1 MIEAKTLVELLQINA
16 TADRRITYIEG
27 DGSERK
33 LSYGEL
39 QRRALGILRRLQQ
52 LGAARGDKVILF
64 LNNNEA
70 FIDGFWAALAGGI
83 IPVPLA
89 VGISDEHR
97 WKLLRVAKKLGAPFL
112 YTDRRT
118 LERVRDFAVSVG
130 EAASFAGLES
140 RAFLIDELEEAG
152 LPGQPATV
160 GPDDVAFI
168 QFSSG
173 STSEPKGVVLTHRNI
188 LANARGA
195 SEAARLSDREV
206 GLSWM
211 PLTHDMGLIG
221 MFIML
226 FANQAELNLMP
237 TEVYIRRPLLW
248 LDLASRKRATILASP
263 NFGFRHYLKVLGERQ
278 PEGMNLEAVRLIFN
292 GAEPINVALCCE
304 FLARMAGSGL
314 RRSAMLPVYGLAEAS
329 LAVSFPAIGK
339 EYRSLV
345 LDRQSLGIGSQA
357 RRAVP
362 GQPQALELMCEGRA
376 VPYCELRVVDDADH
390 EVPELQVGHV
400 QIRGENVTRGYFEA
414 PEINAASFTADGW
427 LRTGDLGL
435 VDAGELVITGRAKE
449 IIFVNGQN
457 YYPHDIEAIAE
468 GVESLE
474 LGKVAAAGCRPAGA
488 ETDEL
493 TIFVLHRGSMADFLP
508 VASEVTRRVNEHAG
522 LEVAQVV
529 PVRRIPKTTS
539 GKVQRVALENAFVAG
554 EFAAEMAE
562 LARLREAAHVHTHEA
577 TGTVEQRIKAIVDD
591 ALEGKR
597 VELDDNLFEIGAS
610 SLTLIQIHER
620 IDREFPGLVDLTEIF
635 DFPTVAELARHIEA
649 KLAQGAG

>member
-1 MIEAKTLVELLQINA
+1 MIEAKTLVELLQVNA

-27 DGSERK
+27 DGTERK
-33 LSYGEL
+33 LTYGEL

-52 LGAARGDKVILF
+52 LGASRGDKVILF
-64 LNNNEA
+64 LSNNEA

-83 IPVPLA
+83 VPVPLA

-112 YTDRRT
+112 YTDRKT
-118 LERVRDFAVSVG
+118 LDRLRSFADSVG
-130 EAASFAGLES
+130 EAGTFAGLES
-140 RAFLIDELEEAG
+140 RVFLIDELEEVG
-152 LPGQPATV
+152 PPGQPAPV
-160 GPDDVAFI
+160 SPDDIAFI

-173 STSEPKGVVLTHRNI
+173 STSEPKGVVLTHGNI

-195 SEAARLSDREV
+195 TEAAGLNDRDV

-226 FANQAELNLMP
+226 FANQAQINLMP
-237 TEVYIRRPLLW
+237 TEAYIRRPLLW
-248 LDLASRKRATILASP
+248 LTLASRKRATVLASP

-278 PEGMNLEAVRLIFN
+278 PEGMDLGAVRVIFN
-292 GAEPINVALCCE
+292 GAEPINVALCDE
-304 FLARMAGSGL
+304 FLSRMAGCGL

-329 LAVSFPAIGK
+329 LAVSFPTVGQ

-345 LDRQSLGIGSQA
+345 LDRQSLSIGARA
-357 RRAVP
+357 RRATP
-362 GQPQALELMCEGRA
+362 GQPEALELMCEGRA
-376 VPYCELRVVDDADH
+376 IPYCALRIVDDADR
-390 EVPELQVGHV
+390 EVAERQVGHV
-400 QIRGENVTRGYFEA
+400 QIRGENVTGGYFEA
-414 PEINAASFTADGW
+414 PEINAASFTPDGW

-435 VDAGELVITGRAKE
+435 IDAGELVITGRAKE

-468 GVESLE
+468 GAESLE
-474 LGKVAAAGCRPAGA
+474 LGKVAAAGCRPPGA
-488 ETDEL
+488 ETDQL
-493 TIFVLHRGSMADFLP
+493 TIFVLHRGSMEDFLP

-539 GKVQRVALENAFVAG
+539 GKVQRVALENAFVSG
-554 EFAAEMAE
+554 EFSAE
-562 LARLREAAHVHTHEA
+562 LAELERLRQAAHGHRHEA
-577 TGTVEQRIKAIVDD
+577 TGSVEQRIKAIVDE
-591 ALEGKR
+591 ALEGKQ
-597 VELDDNLFEIGAS
+597 VEVDDNLFEVGAS

-620 IDREFPGLVDLTEIF
+620 LDREFPGLVDLTEIF
-635 DFPTVAELARHIEA
+635 DFPTVLELARHIEA
-649 KLAQGAG
+649 RLAEGTR

>member
-16 TADRRITYIEG
+16 AADRRITYIEG
-27 DGSERK
+27 DAVERQVTF
-33 LSYGEL
+33 GEL

-52 LGAARGDKVILF
+52 LGASRGDKIILF

-83 IPVPLA
+83 VPVPLA

-97 WKLLRVAKKLGAPFL
+97 WKLLRVAKKLGTPFL
-112 YTDRRT
+112 YTDRKT
-118 LERVRDFAVSVG
+118 LDRLRDFADSVG
-130 EAASFAGLES
+130 EAATFARFDS
-140 RAFLIDELEEAG
+140 RVFLIDALEDVG
-152 LPGQPATV
+152 SPGRAAAV

-195 SEAARLSDREV
+195 GQAAHLSDRDIA
-206 GLSWM
+206 LSWM

-221 MFIML
+221 MFIMI
-226 FANQAELNLMP
+226 FAKQAEINLMP
-237 TEVYIRRPLLW
+237 TDLYIRRPLLW
-248 LDLASRKRATILASP
+248 LTLATRKRATILASP
-263 NFGFRHYLKVLGERQ
+263 NFGFRHYLKVLGERD
-278 PEGMNLEAVRLIFN
+278 PAEVDLSSVRLVFN
-292 GAEPINVALCCE
+292 GAEPINVALCDE
-304 FLARMAGSGL
+304 FLARMADSGL
-314 RRSAMLPVYGLAEAS
+314 RHSTMLPVYGLAEAS
-329 LAVSFPAIGK
+329 LAVSFPK
-339 EYRSLV
+339 VEQDYRSLV
-345 LDRQSLGIGSQA
+345 LDRKSLSIGGQA
-357 RRAVP
+357 RKAVR
-362 GQPQALELMCEGRA
+362 GQPDALELMCEGRA
-376 VPYCELRVVDDADH
+376 VPYCEMRVVDDADLPL
-390 EVPELQVGHV
+390 PEMHVGHV

-414 PEINAASFTADGW
+414 PEINAAAFTSDGW

-435 VDAGELVITGRAKE
+435 IDAGELVITGRAKE

-457 YYPHDIEAIAE
+457 YYPYDIEAIAE
-468 GVESLE
+468 GIESLE

-493 TIFVLHRGSMADFLP
+493 TIFVLHRGSMEEFLP
-508 VASEVTRRVNEHAG
+508 VASEVTRRINEHAG

-539 GKVQRVALENAFVAG
+539 GKVQRVALENAFMAG
-554 EFAAEMAE
+554 EFAAELAE

-591 ALEGKR
+591 ALAGRR
-597 VELDDNLFEIGAS
+597 VEVDDNLFEIGAS

-635 DFPTVAELARHIEA
+635 DFPTVAELASHIEA
-649 KLAQGAG
+649 KLAQGTG

>member
-39 QRRALGILRRLQQ
+39 QRRALGILRRLQH
-52 LGAARGDKVILF
+52 LGAARGDKIILF

-83 IPVPLA
+83 VPVPLA

-118 LERVRDFAVSVG
+118 LERLRDFAGSVG
-130 EAASFAGLES
+130 EAGSFAGLES

-195 SEAARLSDREV
+195 SEAARLNERDI

-263 NFGFRHYLKVLGERQ
+263 NFGFRHYLKVLGDRE

-292 GAEPINVALCCE
+292 GAEPINVALCDE

-329 LAVSFPAIGK
+329 LAVSFPAVGQ
-339 EYRSLV
+339 EYRSLL
-345 LDRQSLGIGSQA
+345 LDRQSLGIGCQA
-357 RRAVP
+357 RKAARGEP
-362 GQPQALELMCEGRA
+362 HALELMCEGRA

-390 EVPELQVGHV
+390 EVPELRVGHV

-435 VDAGELVITGRAKE
+435 VDGGELVITGRAKE

-493 TIFVLHRGSMADFLP
+493 TIFVLHRGSMEDFLP
-508 VASEVTRRVNEHAG
+508 VAGEVTRRVNEHAG

-635 DFPTVAELARHIEA
+635 DFPTVAELARHIET

>member
-16 TADRRITYIEG
+16 AADRRITYIEG
-27 DGSERK
+27 DAVERQVTF
-33 LSYGEL
+33 GEL

-52 LGAARGDKVILF
+52 LGASRGDKIILF

-83 IPVPLA
+83 VPVPLA

-97 WKLLRVAKKLGAPFL
+97 WKLLRVAKKLGTPFL
-112 YTDRRT
+112 YTDRKT
-118 LERVRDFAVSVG
+118 LDRLRDFADSVG
-130 EAASFAGLES
+130 EAATFARFDS
-140 RAFLIDELEEAG
+140 RVFLIDALEDVG
-152 LPGQPATV
+152 SPGRAAAV

-195 SEAARLSDREV
+195 GQAAHLSDRDIA
-206 GLSWM
+206 LSWM

-221 MFIML
+221 MFIMI
-226 FANQAELNLMP
+226 FAKQAEINLMP
-237 TEVYIRRPLLW
+237 TDLYIRRPLLW
-248 LDLASRKRATILASP
+248 LTLATRKRATILASP
-263 NFGFRHYLKVLGERQ
+263 NFGFRHYLKVLGERD
-278 PEGMNLEAVRLIFN
+278 PAEVDLSSVRLVFN
-292 GAEPINVALCCE
+292 GAEPINVALCDE

-314 RRSAMLPVYGLAEAS
+314 RHSTMLPVYGLAEAS
-329 LAVSFPAIGK
+329 LAVSFPK
-339 EYRSLV
+339 VEQDYRSLV
-345 LDRQSLGIGSQA
+345 LDRKSLSIGGQA
-357 RRAVP
+357 RKAVR
-362 GQPQALELMCEGRA
+362 GQPDALELMCEGRA
-376 VPYCELRVVDDADH
+376 VPYCEMRVVDDADLPL
-390 EVPELQVGHV
+390 PEMHVGHV

-414 PEINAASFTADGW
+414 PEINAAAFTSDGW

-435 VDAGELVITGRAKE
+435 IDAGELVITGRAKE

-457 YYPHDIEAIAE
+457 YYPYDIEAIAE
-468 GVESLE
+468 GIESLE

-493 TIFVLHRGSMADFLP
+493 TIFVLHRGSMEEFLP
-508 VASEVTRRVNEHAG
+508 VASEVTRRINEHAG

-539 GKVQRVALENAFVAG
+539 GKVQRVALENAFMAG
-554 EFAAEMAE
+554 EFAAELAE

-591 ALEGKR
+591 ALAGRR
-597 VELDDNLFEIGAS
+597 VEVDDNLFEIGAS

-635 DFPTVAELARHIEA
+635 DFPTVAELASHIEA
-649 KLAQGAG
+649 KLAQGTG